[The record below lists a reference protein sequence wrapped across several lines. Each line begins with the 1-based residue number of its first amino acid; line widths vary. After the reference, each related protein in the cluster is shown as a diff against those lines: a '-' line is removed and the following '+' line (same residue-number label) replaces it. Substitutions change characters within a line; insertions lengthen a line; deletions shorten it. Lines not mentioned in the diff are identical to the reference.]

1 MALVDRPEVMNA
13 EQESQEPLLE
23 RDALGPGIVNEAEG
37 SLPNEGG
44 VESMADDVSTTAEQG
59 DFILPYESLLF
70 YGFKEINE
78 MVLQAIDQ
86 LGPEVD
92 LENVD
97 EGAEV
102 PIQISNFEYRIPR
115 RLVPIIGEEKL
126 EAIRVK
132 GLEFRDQLEAVRSE
146 GFVERD
152 TPAMEGDMLPMPDEQ
167 NMAMAEEPM
176 PMPQEEPAMPQE
188 APAMPMM
195 KGGGYVPMQG
205 VGNVDNPGFNNPLQ
219 PPTRAMEK
227 HTLDMRSGGLV
238 KKNPIKMVI

>member
-1 MALVDRPEVMNA
+1 MALVDRPEV
-13 EQESQEPLLE
+13 QEPLLE
-23 RDALGPGIVNEAEG
+23 TDALGPGIVNEAEG

-115 RLVPIIGEEKL
+115 RLVPIIGEEEL

-132 GLEFRDQLEAVRSE
+132 GLEFRDQLESVRSE

-176 PMPQEEPAMPQE
+176 PMPQE

-195 KGGGYVPMQG
+195 KGGGYVPIQG
-205 VGNVDNPGFNNPLQ
+205 VGNMNNPVFTDPLQ

-227 HTLDMRSGGLV
+227 QTLDMRSGGLV

>member
-13 EQESQEPLLE
+13 EQASPAPLLE
-23 RDALGPGIVNEAEG
+23 GDALEPGIVNEAEG

-152 TPAMEGDMLPMPDEQ
+152 TPAMEDDMLPMPDEQ

-176 PMPQEEPAMPQE
+176 PMPQE

-227 HTLDMRSGGLV
+227 QTLDMRSGGLV
-238 KKNPIKMVI
+238 KKIL